1 MNNQKH
7 ERIARAF
14 AHGKAFIPFITG
26 GDPSLE
32 VTKELLI
39 AMEAAGADLVEIG
52 LPFSD
57 PIAEG
62 EVIQEATYRALTA
75 GCTTDKLFDMVKEA
89 RKTVQIPLVF
99 LTYLN
104 SVFSYGKEAFMKRC
118 VECGVDGL
126 IVPDLPYEEK
136 REIRDVC
143 REYGIAIISLIAPT
157 SKERIKAIAE
167 DAEGFIYVVSSLGVT
182 GVRQEITTNVEEMTK
197 MVRQAT
203 DVPCAIGFGI
213 SRPEQ
218 AAQMARASDGAIVG
232 SAIVRMV
239 GEHGAASIPMVTEYV
254 KKMKAAVMTAA
265 E

>member
-1 MNNQKH
+1 MNNQRH

-32 VTKELLI
+32 VTKKLLI
-39 AMEAAGADLVEIG
+39 AMEEAGADLVEIG

-62 EVIQEATYRALTA
+62 EVIQEATYRALSA
-75 GCTTDKLFDMVKEA
+75 GCTTDQLFDMVKEA
-89 RKTVQIPLVF
+89 RETVKIPLVF
-99 LTYLN
+99 LTYVN

-136 REIRDVC
+136 GEIRDVC
-143 REYGIAIISLIAPT
+143 QEYGIAIISLIAPT
-157 SKERIKAIAE
+157 SKERIKAIAQ
-167 DAEGFIYVVSSLGVT
+167 DAQGFIYVVSSLGVT
-182 GVRQEITTNVEEMTK
+182 GVRQEITTNVEEMTA
-197 MVRQAT
+197 MVRQVT

-218 AAQMARASDGAIVG
+218 ATQMARVSDGAIVG

-239 GEHGAASIPMVTEYV
+239 GEYKEGCIPAVAEYV
-254 KKMKAAVMTAA
+254 KKMKEAVRAA

>member
-14 AHGKAFIPFITG
+14 AQGKAFIPFVTG

-62 EVIQEATYRALTA
+62 PVIQESTQRALEA

-118 VECGVDGL
+118 VECGIDGL

-136 REIRDVC
+136 GEIRDVC
-143 REYGIAIISLIAPT
+143 REYGVALISLIAPT
-157 SKERIKAIAE
+157 SKERIKAIAQ
-167 DAEGFIYVVSSLGVT
+167 DAEGFIYVVSSMGVT
-182 GVRQEITTNVEEMTK
+182 GVRKEINTNVAEMTG

-213 SRPEQ
+213 SRPDQ
-218 AAQMARASDGAIVG
+218 AAQMAQVSDGAIVG

-239 GEHGAASIPMVTEYV
+239 GEHGAECIPMVTEYV
-254 KKMKAAVMTAA
+254 KKMKEAVMTAA